1 MSVGYKLKKL
11 RTLRGYTQREFG
23 QLVGFSAVTADVRIA
38 QYETGTRV
46 PKADMVHKMAE
57 ILKVNPDYLMAP
69 APESMEEIMRTLLFL
84 DENNG
89 VKLSAQEV
97 ITEDGREV
105 KRISLSIMGMDGL
118 LEEWYEKQKALQKGE
133 LTQDEYYEWK
143 MNWKIEN

>member
-46 PKADMVHKMAE
+46 PKADMVQKMAE

-143 MNWKIEN
+143 MNWTVE

>member
-1 MSVGYKLKKL
+1 M
-11 RTLRGYTQREFG
+11 
-23 QLVGFSAVTADVRIA
+23 
-38 QYETGTRV
+38 
-46 PKADMVHKMAE
+46 
-57 ILKVNPDYLMAP
+57 
-69 APESMEEIMRTLLFL
+69 FL

-133 LTQDEYYEWK
+133 LTQDEYYEWR
-143 MNWKIEN
+143 MNWEIED

>member
-1 MSVGYKLKKL
+1 MSMGYKLKKL

-57 ILKVNPDYLMAP
+57 VLKVNPDYLMAP
-69 APESMEEIMRTLLFL
+69 APTSMEEIMQTLLWL

-89 VKLSAQEV
+89 AKLSAQEV

-105 KRISLSIMGMDGL
+105 KRISLSIMGMDYL
-118 LEEWYEKQKALQKGE
+118 LEQWYEKQKAVQKGE
-133 LTQDEYYEWK
+133 LTQEEYYEWK
-143 MNWKIEN
+143 MNWRVE

>member
-1 MSVGYKLKKL
+1 MAMGYKLKNL
-11 RTLRGYTQREFG
+11 RTLRGYTQKEFG

-46 PKADMVHKMAE
+46 PKADMVHKIAG

-69 APESMEEIMRTLLFL
+69 APTSMEEIMQTLLFL

-97 ITEDGREV
+97 ITEDGREI
-105 KRISLSIMGMDGL
+105 KRISLSIVGMDGL
-118 LEEWYEKQKALQKGE
+118 LEEWYEKQKSLQKGE
-133 LTQDEYYEWK
+133 LTQEEYYEWK
-143 MNWKIEN
+143 MNWRVKS

>member
-1 MSVGYKLKKL
+1 MSMGYKLKKL

-38 QYETGTRV
+38 QYEAGTRV

-69 APESMEEIMRTLLFL
+69 APTLSEQIMQTLLWL
-84 DENNG
+84 DENNC

-105 KRISLSIMGMDGL
+105 KRISLSIMGMDDL
-118 LEEWYEKQKALQKGE
+118 LEQWYEKQKALQKGE
-133 LTQDEYYEWK
+133 LTQEEYYEWK
-143 MNWKIEN
+143 MNWRVE

>member
-1 MSVGYKLKKL
+1 
-11 RTLRGYTQREFG
+11 
-23 QLVGFSAVTADVRIA
+23 
-38 QYETGTRV
+38 
-46 PKADMVHKMAE
+46 
-57 ILKVNPDYLMAP
+57 
-69 APESMEEIMRTLLFL
+69 MRTLLFL